1 LAWIQSSHGHEYKK
15 DDRIS
20 IWFCSMV
27 FKKQRVEII
36 SSSVFAFK
44 IYFLEFLSVSLSI
57 ILRLILYPNNISI
70 VNLFLKGKTDRKSK
84 SAFESIQII

>member
-1 LAWIQSSHGHEYKK
+1 MAWIQSSHGHEYKK

-20 IWFCSMV
+20 AWFHTLV
-27 FKKQRVEII
+27 FKRQRVEII

-57 ILRLILYPNNISI
+57 ILRLILYPNNISM
-70 VNLFLKGKTDRKSK
+70 VNLFLKEKQT
-84 SAFESIQII
+84 ETEN